1 MSKGLKNQV
10 VSLVETA
17 NNIRQNGDENGKR
30 SITFREV
37 LESQFTDSKVEHLLS
52 ELGIYGGTSLED
64 AWAKGHEARLVIAE
78 MILTA
83 IAKGAGQAQE
93 SLSVI
98 GQNRETYV
106 TPEVIL
112 SPIMSGAIQAA
123 FYDRLTAVTENVPN
137 DVVTV
142 PKIDISDASME
153 KGSEFSKANRGKV
166 TAGKKTVAFEKTQ
179 KALEISYEAL
189 RRHSLNFVQIYF
201 EHLGALMGSDLNRDL
216 VTVSINGDQVDGS
229 ESAAVI
235 GIKSLT
241 EGFKYRDVVRGFV
254 RMGLMG
260 QTPNAIVASELMAEA
275 WLDMPEVKNRQ
286 LGSPVLNLR
295 LQTPIPADLPVF
307 IAPNM
312 PSTQFELVNTSVA
325 FGQLVEQGLMIETDK
340 VINGQFYESVAS
352 AYIGFMNI
360 LRHSRLL
367 IDTSLEINFGT
378 GANYFP
384 SWFKAL

>member
-1 MSKGLKNQV
+1 MSLELKSRV
-10 VSLVETA
+10 VELVAAA
-17 NNIRQNGDENGKR
+17 NNIRQNGDENGRR

-37 LESQFTDSKVEHLLS
+37 LEANCPDARVEHLLS

-64 AWAKGHEARLVIAE
+64 AWNKGQEAKLLVAE
-78 MILTA
+78 MVLTA
-83 IAKGAGQAQE
+83 IAKGAGQANE

-98 GQNRETYV
+98 GQQRDTFV

-112 SPIMSGAIQAA
+112 TPVMTGSVQSA
-123 FYDRLTAVTENVPN
+123 FYDRVIAVTENVPN
-137 DVVTV
+137 DTVTV
-142 PKIDISDASME
+142 PKVELPDGNME
-153 KGSEFSKANRGKV
+153 KGTEYSKANRGKLK
-166 TAGKKTVAFEKTQ
+166 AGSKKVSFEKTL

-189 RRHSLNFVQIYF
+189 RRHSLNYVQIYF
-201 EHLGALMGSDLNRDL
+201 EYLGSLMGSDLNRDL
-216 VTVSINGDQVDGS
+216 VTVSINGDQTDGS

-235 GIKSLT
+235 GIKST
-241 EGFKYRDVVRGFV
+241 SAGFKYRDAVRGFV

-260 QTPNAIVASELMAEA
+260 QTPDAIITSELMAEE
-275 WLDMPEVKNRQ
+275 WFDMPEVKNRQ
-286 LGSPVLNLR
+286 TGSPVLNLR

-307 IAPNM
+307 IAPNL
-312 PSTQFELVNTSVA
+312 PSTQFELVNTATA

-340 VINGQFYESVAS
+340 FINGQFFETVAS

-360 LRHSRLL
+360 MRHGRLI
-367 IDTSLEINFGT
+367 IDSSLEINFGT